1 MSGTKQPSCCAQ
13 ARPKRVPNKETV
25 EALRQ
30 SRDRVGLKEYASVEE
45 MKADLEREE
54 LS

>member
-1 MSGTKQPSCCAQ
+1 MSGTKQLSCCAQ
-13 ARPKRVPNKETV
+13 ARSKKIPNKETV
-25 EALRQ
+25 EALRE

-45 MKADLEREE
+45 IKADLEREE